1 MRNIFYYMLI
11 ASIAFAGIF
20 FNINQGPA
28 LICIF
33 SLAFVNSIY
42 TIFHIFNVIKKYKK
56 SKALQGF
63 DIADPKLFD
72 SINLALYI
80 KFKSNVQSVIDD
92 CHKNEDGSLTI
103 DKVKAY
109 QIQFMLD
116 QDYEDLPKS
125 VKKAFNKNT
134 TIFVDSVLFDYKNSN

>member
-1 MRNIFYYMLI
+1 MRHIFYYTLI
-11 ASIAFAGIF
+11 ALISFAGIF
-20 FNINQGPA
+20 FDINLQRT
-28 LICIF
+28 LVCIF
-33 SLAFVNSIY
+33 AISFVNLIY
-42 TIFHIFNVIKKYKK
+42 TIIYVVKFIDKYKK
-56 SKALQGF
+56 SKAVQGF

-72 SINLALYI
+72 SINIALYI

-103 DKVKAY
+103 DKEKAN

-125 VKKAFNKNT
+125 VKKAFNNNT
-134 TIFVDSVLFDYKNSN
+134 TIFIDSILCDYKYSH